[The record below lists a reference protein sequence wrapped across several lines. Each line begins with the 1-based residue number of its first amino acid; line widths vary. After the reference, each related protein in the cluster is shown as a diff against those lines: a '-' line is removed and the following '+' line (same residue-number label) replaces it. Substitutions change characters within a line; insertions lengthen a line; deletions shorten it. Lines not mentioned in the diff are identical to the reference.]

1 MKKIFWIFLMMFCV
15 SVSIYAEETSFG
27 EVLTQSTEQVYS
39 DARAVID
46 TVYHDGKQAIQT
58 VYGDMKAGTSSLYP
72 DVKQAVI
79 SIANGI
85 GVAAE
90 HVYMVLV
97 KKYVVLGVKE
107 LGIFIGAIVLLL
119 LGYFGWN
126 KKTKGDVPITY
137 KLIPQALFI
146 FVGLVMLANV
156 NYDDMLM
163 GLINPEYGAI
173 NYILDFSKGLVK

>member
-1 MKKIFWIFLMMFCV
+1 MKKIFWIFLMVFCV
-15 SVSIYAEETSFG
+15 SVSIYAEDTSFG

>member
-1 MKKIFWIFLMMFCV
+1 MMFCV
-15 SVSIYAEETSFG
+15 SVSIYAEDTTFG
-27 EVLTQSTEQVYS
+27 EVLTQSTEKVYS
-39 DARAVID
+39 DACSVID
-46 TVYHDGKQAIQT
+46 TVYHDGKAVVKT
-58 VYGDMKAGTSSLYP
+58 VYNDMKAGTSSLYP

-79 SIANGI
+79 SIANSI

-97 KKYVVLGVKE
+97 KKYIVLGVKE

-126 KKTKGDVPITY
+126 KKTKGDTPITY

-146 FVGLVMLANV
+146 FVGIIMLVNV

>member
-1 MKKIFWIFLMMFCV
+1 MKKIFWIFLMMFCF
-15 SVSIYAEETSFG
+15 SVSIYAEDTSFG

-39 DARAVID
+39 DARAAID
-46 TVYHDGKQAIQT
+46 TVYHDGKAAVKT

-72 DVKQAVI
+72 DVKKAVV
-79 SIANGI
+79 SIANSL

-90 HVYMVLV
+90 HVYTVLV

-107 LGIFIGAIVLLL
+107 LGVFIGAIVLLL
-119 LGYFGWN
+119 FGYFGWN
-126 KKTKGDVPITY
+126 KKTKGDTPITY
-137 KLIPQALFI
+137 KIIPQALFMI
-146 FVGLVMLANV
+146 LGVCMLFNV

>member
-15 SVSIYAEETSFG
+15 SVSIYAEDTTFG
-27 EVLTQSTEQVYS
+27 EVLTQSTEKVYS
-39 DARAVID
+39 DACAVID

-146 FVGLVMLANV
+146 FVGLIMLANV

>member
-1 MKKIFWIFLMMFCV
+1 MKKIFWIFLMMFCF
-15 SVSIYAEETSFG
+15 SVSIYAEDTSFG

-46 TVYHDGKQAIQT
+46 TVYHDGKEAVKT

-90 HVYMVLV
+90 HVYTVLV

-107 LGIFIGAIVLLL
+107 LGVFIGAIVLLL

-126 KKTKGDVPITY
+126 KKTKGDVHITY
-137 KLIPQALFI
+137 KIIPQALFI
-146 FVGLVMLANV
+146 IVGIIMLFNV
-156 NYDDMLM
+156 RYDDMLM

>member
-15 SVSIYAEETSFG
+15 SVSIYAEDTSFG

-107 LGIFIGAIVLLL
+107 LGIFIGAIILLL

>member
-15 SVSIYAEETSFG
+15 SVSIYAEDTTFG
-27 EVLTQSTEQVYS
+27 EVLTQSTEKVYS
-39 DARAVID
+39 DACAVID

>member
-1 MKKIFWIFLMMFCV
+1 MKKIFWIFLMVFCF
-15 SVSIYAEETSFG
+15 SVSIYAEGTSIG

-39 DARAVID
+39 DARSIVD
-46 TVYHDGKQAIQT
+46 TVYHDGKDAIQT
-58 VYGDMKAGTSSLYP
+58 VYNDMKSGTGSLYP
-72 DVKQAVI
+72 DVKKAIV
-79 SIANGI
+79 SIANSLGI
-85 GVAAE
+85 AAE
-90 HVYMVLV
+90 HVYTVLV

-119 LGYFGWN
+119 FGYFGWN
-126 KKTKGDVPITY
+126 KKTKGDTPITY
-137 KLIPQALFI
+137 KVIPHVLFMI
-146 FVGLVMLANV
+146 LGTCMLFNV

>member
-15 SVSIYAEETSFG
+15 SVSIYAEDTSFG

-107 LGIFIGAIVLLL
+107 LGIFIGAIILLL

-156 NYDDMLM
+156 NYDDMLT

>member
-15 SVSIYAEETSFG
+15 SVSIYAEDTTFG
-27 EVLTQSTEQVYS
+27 EVLTQSTEKVYS
-39 DARAVID
+39 DACAVID

-107 LGIFIGAIVLLL
+107 LGVFIGAIVLLL

>member
-1 MKKIFWIFLMMFCV
+1 MMFCV
-15 SVSIYAEETSFG
+15 SVSIYAEDTSFG

>member
-15 SVSIYAEETSFG
+15 SVSIYGEDTSFG

>member
-107 LGIFIGAIVLLL
+107 LGIFIGAIILLL

>member
-1 MKKIFWIFLMMFCV
+1 MKKIFWIFLMMFCF
-15 SVSIYAEETSFG
+15 SVSIYAKETAIG
-27 EVLTQSTEQVYS
+27 EVLTKSTEQVYS

-46 TVYHDGKQAIQT
+46 TVYHDGKAAVKT

-90 HVYMVLV
+90 HVYTVLV
-97 KKYVVLGVKE
+97 KKYIVLGIKE
-107 LGIFIGAIVLLL
+107 LGIFIGTIVLLL

-126 KKTKGDVPITY
+126 KKTKGDVHITY
-137 KLIPQALFI
+137 KIIPQALFI
-146 FVGLVMLANV
+146 IIGIIMLFNV

-173 NYILDFSKGLVK
+173 NYILDFSKGIIK

>member
-15 SVSIYAEETSFG
+15 SVSIYAEDTSFG

>member
-1 MKKIFWIFLMMFCV
+1 MKKIFWIFLMMFCF
-15 SVSIYAEETSFG
+15 SISIYAEDTSFG

-97 KKYVVLGVKE
+97 KKYVVLGIKE

-146 FVGLVMLANV
+146 FIGLVMLANV